1 MFHIKGVVVHCK
13 TIHFLVKYYTARVV
27 FTWKALDALH
37 PLKMYLYC
45 MEKSLFSEENFLNR
59 RSALSITYYF
69 MLKTII

>member
-13 TIHFLVKYYTARVV
+13 TINFLVKYYTARVV

-45 MEKSLFSEENFLNR
+45 MENR
-59 RSALSITYYF
+59 YLAK
-69 MLKTII
+69 KTF